1 MIAANFQ
8 VLDFR
13 PLFLTVEGIGP
24 FQQQPFQLDFTDA
37 DDEPCNVYLLLSKNG
52 MGKTTLLDLMA
63 SLMGMFEQRA
73 LEPIGF
79 EDLDSG
85 AGRAQWD
92 FLIRVRN
99 DGEET
104 TRVLSLIAGRDKP
117 WELNPWGET
126 RLARYGAQAHSLFG
140 FIRQASGRLS
150 WVGESGGSGWQPRG
164 CSMMAD
170 GLVDDGFVADLLAA
184 MHAHMDQAPDAF
196 EDEPLTMPTLLLF
209 SAYRDIPRVQDSQR
223 GVIQPPS
230 WGYRPVHRFGT
241 ESQGWLDSL
250 DNLLVWLKWLDDGRY
265 EQAIKVINERVFVE
279 SPKFLKGVRKQPP
292 EAMVV
297 SGGNPHRLDRL
308 SSGEK
313 SLVQL
318 YLRVGAHMTRNTLLL
333 VDEMDIHLH
342 SIWQHRTL
350 AFFKQLAVD
359 HPGLTII
366 TSTHARELIPAFGH
380 DIPEPGLRKGGH
392 IIEEGVA

>member
-1 MIAANFQ
+1 MIDDNFL

-24 FQQQPFQLDFTDA
+24 FQSASFQLDFTDS
-37 DDEPCNVYLLLSKNG
+37 DDESCNFYLLLSKNG

-63 SLMGMFEQRA
+63 ALMGLFA
-73 LEPIGF
+73 LREPEYLGF

-85 AGRAQWD
+85 AGQAQWD
-92 FLIRVRN
+92 FLVRTHSE
-99 DGEET
+99 GQEQI
-104 TRVLSLIAGRDKP
+104 RVLSLVAGRDEP
-117 WELNPWGET
+117 WTLNPWGET
-126 RLARYGAQAHSLFG
+126 RLARYGAQARSLFG
-140 FIRQASGRLS
+140 FIRHVSGRLS
-150 WVGESGGSGWQPRG
+150 PVGGRTAGNGLPRG
-164 CSMMAD
+164 LSMMVD

-184 MHAHMDQAPDAF
+184 MRAHMDQSPVAF
-196 EDEPLTMPTLLLF
+196 EGDPLTMPCLLHF
-209 SAYRDIPRVQDSQR
+209 SAYRDIPKIEDWNR

-241 ESQGWLDSL
+241 ESRGWQDSL
-250 DNLLVWLKWLDDGRY
+250 DNLLVWLKWLDDSRY
-265 EQAIKVINERVFVE
+265 ERAIEVINARVFAE
-279 SPKFLKGVRKQPP
+279 SPKFLRGVRKQPP
-292 EAMVV
+292 EAVV
-297 SGGNPHRLDRL
+297 VNGEHPHRLDRL

-318 YLRVGAHMTRNTLLL
+318 YLRAGIHMTRNTLLL
-333 VDEMDIHLH
+333 VDELDIHLH

-366 TSTHARELIPAFGH
+366 ASTHARELIPAFGH
-380 DIPEPGLRKGGH
+380 DIPEKGLRKGGH